1 MSELLN
7 KLFRTGEGRQLKRR
21 FRLAEQVN
29 ALEAEFE
36 ALSDDELRAKTDEL
50 RSRVDPEDAAS
61 LDDVMPEAFA
71 IVREASK
78 RTLKM
83 RHYDVQVIGAGV
95 LHEGA
100 VAEMRTGEGKTLT
113 AVPAV
118 YLNALL
124 GRGVHMVTV
133 NDYLARRDADWMR
146 PIYDM
151 LGISVHTLRR
161 RIAAGEL
168 PAFRTGKRGIRV
180 RVGDLERILRR
191 VPSAGSW

>member
-78 RTLKM
+78 RTLK
-83 RHYDVQVIGAGV
+83 RS
-95 LHEGA
+95 E
-100 VAEMRTGEGKTLT
+100 E
-113 AVPAV
+113 
-118 YLNALL
+118 
-124 GRGVHMVTV
+124 
-133 NDYLARRDADWMR
+133 RR
-146 PIYDM
+146 
-151 LGISVHTLRR
+151 
-161 RIAAGEL
+161 
-168 PAFRTGKRGIRV
+168 
-180 RVGDLERILRR
+180 
-191 VPSAGSW
+191 